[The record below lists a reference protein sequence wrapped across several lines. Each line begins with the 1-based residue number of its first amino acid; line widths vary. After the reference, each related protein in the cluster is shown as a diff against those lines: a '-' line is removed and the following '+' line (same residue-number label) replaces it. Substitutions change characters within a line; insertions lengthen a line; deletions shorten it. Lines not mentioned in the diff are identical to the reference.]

1 MRAPAVLIALLGFLP
16 QVLTSGSFELRIKS
30 FTNSLGRLHSGQC
43 CDGSSSSEAA
53 CMSPCR
59 TKFRVC
65 LKIYQANIDTT
76 SPCTFGDITTP
87 VLGGNSLDSP
97 ALSAPTPAFTNPIV
111 FPFDFTWPGTFS
123 LIVEA
128 WHQPFNATEP
138 SRSDDTLIARM
149 TKQSIADVGGP
160 WVEEEQRWGVGGAHL
175 KVSYRVTCAAH
186 YYGAGCEVLCRPR
199 DDAFGHYT
207 CSPAGEIVCKQ
218 GWTGDYCSKPRCL
231 PGCDAEHGHCLKPGE
246 CICHSGWVGEL
257 CDQCERHPGC
267 VHGTC
272 SKPWDCICEEGWGGL
287 FCNQDLNYCTNHRP
301 CRNGGTCHNTGQGSY
316 TCVCPPEY
324 TGPDCEKSLHS
335 CAVRPCLNGGACL
348 TDEGGELACT
358 CPLGYDGARCE
369 TRRLTCADQ
378 PCQNGG
384 TCEPRLSGYVC
395 TCPAGYAGGD
405 CALEADPCAANPC
418 RNGATCTRAGDGFK
432 CSCRQGFR
440 GNRCEIDIDDC
451 AGIICEHGG
460 TCVDLVNGQ
469 KCQCSPGFLGP
480 RCETRVDL
488 CLAKPCANGGECHVL
503 DNDYECRCR
512 PGFAGK
518 DCSIDVDECAS
529 SPCRNGG
536 TCRDRVDGYHCICA
550 VGWSGKSCTFSKD
563 DFARATRP
571 AGDHLRR
578 VGGDTPDEEN
588 LSGRHVALI
597 AALSAAVPAA
607 ALAAAIAVACIRRRR
622 KRAQNAADAEA
633 RAQNAANA
641 GGGGRVIR
649 NTWGK
654 CEGPVPEC
662 QNAHNAAAEECKRK
676 TLNTESAARLL
687 AALDPRLSR
696 LSADS
701 AYCANSDTSLVKRA
715 LEGGGVYVLDD
726 HCLPPTFAT
735 QV

>member
-1 MRAPAVLIALLGFLP
+1 MRAHAVIIALLGFLP

-30 FTNSLGRLHSGQC
+30 FTNSLGRLSSGQC
-43 CDGSSSSEAA
+43 CDGSSSSDAPCLA
-53 CMSPCR
+53 PCR
-59 TKFRVC
+59 TKLRVC

-87 VLGGNSLDSP
+87 VLGGNSLDVPNLNVEGFS
-97 ALSAPTPAFTNPIV
+97 NPIV

-128 WHQPFNATEP
+128 WHDMNDT
-138 SRSDDTLIARM
+138 SRSDDSLIARM

-160 WVEEEQRWGVGGAHL
+160 WVEEEQRWSGPGGAHL
-175 KVSYRVTCAAH
+175 RLSYRVTCAPH

-207 CSPAGEIVCKQ
+207 CSASGEIVCRP
-218 GWTGDYCSKPRCL
+218 GWTGDYCSKPRCR
-231 PGCDAEHGHCLKPGE
+231 PGCDAEHGHCLKPDE
-246 CICHSGWVGEL
+246 CHCHTGWVGEL

-301 CRNGGTCHNTGQGSY
+301 CRNGGTCHNTGQGSF

-324 TGPDCEKSLHS
+324 SGAECERALHS
-335 CAVRPCLNGGACL
+335 CEERGCLHGGRCARDEAGAPVCACP
-348 TDEGGELACT
+348 A
-358 CPLGYDGARCE
+358 GYEGARCE
-369 TRRLTCADQ
+369 TRRVTCADR
-378 PCQNGG
+378 PCQHG
-384 TCEPRLSGYVC
+384 TCEPAPGGY
-395 TCPAGYAGGD
+395 TCRCAPGYGGAD
-405 CALEADPCAANPC
+405 CELEADPCAAAPC
-418 RNGATCTRAGDGFK
+418 RRGACVRQGDGHR
-432 CSCRQGFR
+432 CACPAGWR
-440 GNRCEIDIDDC
+440 GAACEEREDQC
-451 AGIICEHGG
+451 AGVQCAHGG
-460 TCVDLVNGQ
+460 SCVELAGGAR
-469 KCQCSPGFLGP
+469 CHCAAGFVGP

-488 CLAKPCANGGECHVL
+488 CLTKPCANGGACSVL
-503 DNDYECRCR
+503 DNDYSCRCR

-518 DCSIDVDECAS
+518 DCSVDVDECAS

-536 TCRDRVDGYHCICA
+536 TCQDRVDGFSCACAAGWRGATCA
-550 VGWSGKSCTFSKD
+550 VS
-563 DFARATRP
+563 AAELAARP
-571 AGDHLRR
+571 AEILRR
-578 VGGDTPDEEN
+578 TSEETEEGEER
-588 LSGRHVALI
+588 LSARHVALI

-607 ALAAAIAVACIRRRR
+607 AAAAAVGVACVRRRR
-622 KRAQNAADAEA
+622 KRLRLAADAEA

-641 GGGGRVIR
+641 GGNRIR
-649 NTWGK
+649 NSWGK
-654 CEGPVPEC
+654 CAAPAPEC
-662 QNAHNAAAEECKRK
+662 QNAHNQAAEECKRK

-687 AALDPRLSR
+687 AALDPRLSQ

-701 AYCANSDTSLVKRA
+701 SYCTNSDTSLVKRA

>member
-30 FTNSLGRLHSGQC
+30 FTNSLGRLSSGQC
-43 CDGSSSSEAA
+43 CDGSSNSDAPCLA
-53 CMSPCR
+53 PCR

-87 VLGGNSLDSP
+87 VLGGNSLDVPNLHVEGFS
-97 ALSAPTPAFTNPIV
+97 NPIV
-111 FPFDFTWPGTFS
+111 FPFDFTWPGTFT

-128 WHQPFNATEP
+128 WHDTNET

-149 TKQSIADVGGP
+149 TKQSVADVGGP
-160 WVEEEQRWGVGGAHL
+160 WIEEEQRWGGAGSAHL
-175 KVSYRVTCAAH
+175 KLSYRVTCAAH

-207 CSPAGEIVCKQ
+207 CSPSGGIVCKA

-231 PGCDAEHGHCLKPGE
+231 PGCDAEHGHCLKPDE

-272 SKPWDCICEEGWGGL
+272 LRPWDCNCEEGWGGL

-301 CRNGGTCHNTGQGSY
+301 CRNGGTCSCT
-316 TCVCPPEY
+316 V
-324 TGPDCEKSLHS
+324 SL
-335 CAVRPCLNGGACL
+335 A
-348 TDEGGELACT
+348 ELVSK
-358 CPLGYDGARCE
+358 
-369 TRRLTCADQ
+369 Q
-378 PCQNGG
+378 
-384 TCEPRLSGYVC
+384 
-395 TCPAGYAGGD
+395 AGGH
-405 CALEADPCAANPC
+405 
-418 RNGATCTRAGDGFK
+418 
-432 CSCRQGFR
+432 Q
-440 GNRCEIDIDDC
+440 
-451 AGIICEHGG
+451 
-460 TCVDLVNGQ
+460 
-469 KCQCSPGFLGP
+469 
-480 RCETRVDL
+480 
-488 CLAKPCANGGECHVL
+488 
-503 DNDYECRCR
+503 
-512 PGFAGK
+512 
-518 DCSIDVDECAS
+518 
-529 SPCRNGG
+529 
-536 TCRDRVDGYHCICA
+536 
-550 VGWSGKSCTFSKD
+550 
-563 DFARATRP
+563 
-571 AGDHLRR
+571 RR
-578 VGGDTPDEEN
+578 VGGEGGEEA
-588 LSGRHVALI
+588 LSGQQVAWI
-597 AALSAAVPAA
+597 ASVTAAVPLA
-607 ALAAAIAVACIRRRR
+607 ALAAVLAIVCLRRRR
-622 KRAQNAADAEA
+622 ARALRAADAEA

-641 GGGGRVIR
+641 GGHVIR

-654 CEGPVPEC
+654 CDAPAPEC

-676 TLNTESAARLL
+676 TLNTESARLL

-726 HCLPPTFAT
+726 HCLPPTYAT